1 MAKIIGYKG
10 SMKDCSYIQEAA
22 EHKLD
27 KQNIEIEFTWWIEIL
42 EILLHTV
49 NMSNSFITAYVV

>member
-1 MAKIIGYKG
+1 
-10 SMKDCSYIQEAA
+10 MKDCSYIQEAA